1 MRVALFL
8 WQSSLQTL
16 ENTLT
21 IALSMEDDTIVVD
34 TPAGEHDKSSRKI
47 CLIPLHAYLHLES
60 WLSRSYS
67 RSTSGF
73 LLTALQIPHT
83 SLVFFIAELR

>member
-34 TPAGEHDKSSRKI
+34 TPAGEHDKSSRK
-47 CLIPLHAYLHLES
+47 
-60 WLSRSYS
+60 
-67 RSTSGF
+67 F
-73 LLTALQIPHT
+73 
-83 SLVFFIAELR
+83 V